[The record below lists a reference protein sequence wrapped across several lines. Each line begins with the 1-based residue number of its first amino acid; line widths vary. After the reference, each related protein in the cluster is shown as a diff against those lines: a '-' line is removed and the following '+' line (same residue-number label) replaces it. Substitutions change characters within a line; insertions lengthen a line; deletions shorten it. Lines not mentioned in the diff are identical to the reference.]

1 MYQGGY
7 LKRIAFAP
15 VNNAYS
21 GTEYMVHNFHKN
33 IFPDMPKLNDYLAI
47 VIPGISPNL
56 ENMLKWNGDIIVWLH
71 NLVFQVDDALTQIL
85 RMPQFKAKIK
95 FVICVSQSHKDY
107 IVKEMDIEE
116 SKVVVLNNAIYPLNY
131 NPSKFDSPKQ
141 VKLVHTSS
149 PDRGMP
155 ILLEAI
161 KYIDRDFRLEIYNEF
176 NPDYYPEYTPDPR
189 IKFFGRTPKATVLEA
204 IESAHIHPYPA
215 QYVETF
221 CLSQVEAMSAGNLCV
236 YPNIGSLPEVSNGF
250 GISYDATE
258 NRENHIKLFADKLTE
273 AIDMVADGN
282 WHPEEQV
289 NLINNKYSW
298 DAIKKQWLDF
308 HELL

>member
-47 VIPGISPNL
+47 VIPGVSPTL
-56 ENMLKWNGDIIVWLH
+56 ENMLRWNGDIILWLH
-71 NLVFQVDDALTQIL
+71 NLVFQVDDALTKIL
-85 RMPQFKAKIK
+85 RMPEFKAKIK

-107 IVKEMDIEE
+107 IVREMGIEE
-116 SKVVVLNNAIYPLNY
+116 SRVAVLNNAIYPLQFKQE
-131 NPSKFDSPKQ
+131 KFDSPKQ

-155 ILLEAI
+155 ILLEALQ
-161 KYIDRDFRLEIYNEF
+161 YVDRDFRLEIYNEF
-176 NPDYYPEYTPDPR
+176 NPDYYPEYKPDPR
-189 IKFFGRTPKATVLEA
+189 VRFFGRTPKATVLEA

-215 QYVETF
+215 QYIETF
-221 CLSQVEAMSAGNLCV
+221 CLSQVESMSAGNLCV
-236 YPNIGSLPEVSNGF
+236 YPELGSLPEVSNGF
-250 GISYDATE
+250 GISYE
-258 NRENHIKLFADKLTE
+258 HIEDRDKHVKLFAEKLTQ
-273 AIDMVADGN
+273 AIDMVANGEWN
-282 WHPEEQV
+282 PEEQV
-289 NLINNKYSW
+289 KLINEKYSW
-298 DAIKKQWLDF
+298 ETIKKQWLAF